1 MLAKKLINDGEI
13 YQEILIECP
22 SCSKR
27 KKLMVP
33 DKIINQSKQLTTVS
47 IPLDLVCEHSF
58 QAFIDKNF
66 KVRGYQLVDFEF
78 SKIEFYEGGLNSAI
92 EEFGDKW
99 KAEEDRNLSAL
110 PIFQDIINILRNGVD
125 DKEILGTAILRFDG
139 KVVYS
144 SLPNTT
150 LAHTIKE
157 FEVRNTKELVSVKKM
172 FLELENNQKV
182 CSEYLKI
189 GDIKFILVLMVSSKV
204 KLGMGNLFLRELV
217 KGIMKLIGG

>member
-1 MLAKKLINDGEI
+1 MLAKKLITDGEI

-22 SCSKR
+22 SCNRR
-27 KKLMVP
+27 KKLLIP
-33 DKIINQSKQLTTVS
+33 GKIINQSKQLTTVS
-47 IPLDLVCEHSF
+47 IPLDLVCGHSF

-78 SKIEFYEGGLNSAI
+78 SKMEFYEGGLNSTI
-92 EEFGDKW
+92 EVGDNDKW
-99 KAEEDRNLSAL
+99 EAEEDDNFSAL
-110 PIFQDIINILRNGVD
+110 PIFQDIINILRSCVD
-125 DKEILGTAILRFDG
+125 DKEILGTAILKFDG
-139 KVVYS
+139 KVIYS

-189 GDIKFILVLMVSSKV
+189 GDIKFILVLMVSPKV

-217 KGIMKLIGG
+217 KRITKLI

>member
-1 MLAKKLINDGEI
+1 MLAKKLINEGEI

-22 SCSKR
+22 SCNNR

-33 DKIINQSKQLTTVS
+33 GKIINQSKQLTTVS

-78 SKIEFYEGGLNSAI
+78 SKMEFYEGGLNSAI
-92 EEFGDKW
+92 EVGDNDKRG
-99 KAEEDRNLSAL
+99 AEEEDSFSTM
-110 PIFQDIINILRNGVD
+110 PIFQDIINILRNCVD
-125 DKEILGTAILRFDG
+125 DKEILGTAILKFDG

-157 FEVRNTKELVSVKKM
+157 FEIRNSKELVSVKKM
-172 FLELENNQKV
+172 FLELENSQKV

-217 KGIMKLIGG
+217 KRITKLI

>member
-1 MLAKKLINDGEI
+1 MLAKKLINEGEI

-22 SCSKR
+22 SCNNR

-33 DKIINQSKQLTTVS
+33 GKVINQSKQLTTVS

-78 SKIEFYEGGLNSAI
+78 SKMEFYEGGLNSAI
-92 EEFGDKW
+92 EVGDNDKW
-99 KAEEDRNLSAL
+99 GAEDDDNFSAM
-110 PIFQDIINILRNGVD
+110 PIFQDIINILRNCVD
-125 DKEILGTAILRFDG
+125 DKEILGTAILKFDG

-157 FEVRNTKELVSVKKM
+157 FEIRNSKELISVKKM
-172 FLELENNQKV
+172 FLELENSQKV

-217 KGIMKLIGG
+217 KRIIKLI

>member
-1 MLAKKLINDGEI
+1 MLAKKLINEGEI

-22 SCSKR
+22 SCNNR

-33 DKIINQSKQLTTVS
+33 GKIINQSKQLTTVS

-78 SKIEFYEGGLNSAI
+78 SKMEFYEGGLNSAI
-92 EEFGDKW
+92 EVGDNDKW
-99 KAEEDRNLSAL
+99 GAEDDDNFSAM
-110 PIFQDIINILRNGVD
+110 PIFQDIINILRNCVD
-125 DKEILGTAILRFDG
+125 DKEILGTAILKFDG

-157 FEVRNTKELVSVKKM
+157 FEIRNSKELISVKKM
-172 FLELENNQKV
+172 FLELENSQKV

-217 KGIMKLIGG
+217 KRIIKLI